1 MNKALNTLTIIA
13 LVAFLNACSD
23 APEESAPP
31 AQEQEIALPASLEPE
46 PEEAPV
52 AAQPVEEAKTPEP
65 VQAVASTP
73 APEAEMNLEAITKAA
88 IEAAKTEVE
97 SNSFINIDVSKIKD
111 VAEEAAA
118 EVETPEADAEISDD
132 ETTETP
138 AEPGP
143 SRT

>member
-73 APEAEMNLEAITKAA
+73 APEADLNIVSNIFDCSSEAIAVTL
-88 IEAAKTEVE
+88 
-97 SNSFINIDVSKIKD
+97 SFSSQN
-111 VAEEAAA
+111 
-118 EVETPEADAEISDD
+118 P
-132 ETTETP
+132 
-138 AEPGP
+138 
-143 SRT
+143 